1 MISTT
6 MIQLTRLNSSKIFL
20 NPDLMRSIEE
30 TPDTIISLVNGEQFL
45 VREKAVEVIEK
56 IVAFRVAVLRQAGD
70 PSSLLSP
77 GQCVTERTA

>member
-1 MISTT
+1 

-45 VREKAVEVIEK
+45 VREKAAVVIEK
-56 IVAFRVAVLRQAGD
+56 IVAFRVALLRQAGD
-70 PSSLLSP
+70 PCQLLSP
-77 GQCVTERTA
+77 TQCIAERTA